1 MICLFC
7 GKPERNYRPG
17 TNVNFICGT
26 CVQLLLSADQPEV
39 DRNSCKT
46 YGLIIWGNA
55 TACRLKGRREP
66 NQKMA
71 ISIYP
76 DLYLN

>member
-7 GKPERNYRPG
+7 CKPERNYRPG

-26 CVQLLLSADQPEV
+26 CVQLLLSADQADLKKAYAKV
-39 DRNSCKT
+39 AKKGCSGK
-46 YGLIIWGNA
+46 A
-55 TACRLKGRREP
+55 SACRFKGRREP
-66 NQKMA
+66 NRKMA